1 MHIWKGE
8 DMKCIICDFLKVSD
22 GVYKCLFD
30 RRIAMSQDELEI
42 NCPLNCKHE
51 KMMYEGSN
59 ICAKCGC
66 VVADSEFLE

>member
-30 RRIAMSQDELEI
+30 RRISLSQDELEI

-51 KMMYEGSN
+51 K
-59 ICAKCGC
+59 
-66 VVADSEFLE
+66 